1 MDAKTPMFPSAYD
14 LKAPAGAE
22 GWDELYP
29 YYLKFQPSLREK
41 EDQKFWFCDSQ
52 HWPNPFKPFD
62 TMTVEFAVKCLGQYN
77 TRHFFC
83 NIFFQCTVIHFKCE
97 AGYLFLS
104 FSPPLL

>member
-41 EDQKFWFCDSQ
+41 ED
-52 HWPNPFKPFD
+52 
-62 TMTVEFAVKCLGQYN
+62 
-77 TRHFFC
+77 
-83 NIFFQCTVIHFKCE
+83 
-97 AGYLFLS
+97 
-104 FSPPLL
+104 